1 MTSLTQNSTTSSSC
15 NNYGNYT
22 DFKDFCW
29 YYEDSIS
36 TLTWIIVCVSLPL
49 TSLAIFFLCIKV
61 CIL

>member
-15 NNYGNYT
+15 NNYCNYT